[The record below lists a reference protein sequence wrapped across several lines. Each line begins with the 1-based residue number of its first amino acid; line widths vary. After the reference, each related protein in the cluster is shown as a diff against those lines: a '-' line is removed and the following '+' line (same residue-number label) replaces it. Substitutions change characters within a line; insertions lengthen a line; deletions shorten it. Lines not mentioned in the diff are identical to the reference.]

1 MRYTRVLGRS
11 SLAAV
16 AVSLAMPAHA
26 AEAAAAADQGGGA
39 AEAIGKDVIIVTA
52 TRQAADKQKVG
63 VALTAITSEDIALL
77 APRTLQDLQ
86 GSAPNVFIGS
96 GTAAP
101 GQSAIFIRGQGY
113 ADVEKTQS
121 PPVGVIQDG
130 VFFGNNTGQLL
141 DMFNVCSVEVDR
153 GPQGIFYGKNT
164 TAGLINITR
173 CAPTRKLG
181 ASFELGYGSFNEFYG
196 RGVLNAPLGDKG
208 GIAFSGQY
216 RRIDGILNNVF
227 TGKRAGGSEYR
238 AFNLKVNYDLTD
250 WLNADLSL
258 DHIHET
264 GGGTPV
270 QFGNILTAS
279 ILSGGNPAAAF
290 PNYNPETGSPDGLK
304 PREIENNL
312 GADRDRLNTNIG
324 SLALKAKT
332 PIGDLVSQTSYMSSG
347 DTVNQDFDGT
357 CVGATGCTSI
367 GNPLLRGGSLL
378 TNRDQTYKQFTQEVR
393 LQGKAANGLVDY
405 IVGAFYYDHKITL
418 HQNTNGAIDAYQAEK
433 DHSWSFFGNVDLN
446 PTDTI
451 KISGGLRNIFEAK
464 RFDTRY
470 TLFGTV
476 PIVGPIND
484 RRSWQKLITRFNVQW
499 QAMPDLLLYVNRSE
513 GFRSGGFSIRGT
525 LSEQQPGQ
533 TNCGP
538 AASNDGEGGVV
549 GAPDCSANNFLSF
562 KPETN
567 TTYEAGI
574 KTRVLNRAI
583 TFNAAGFIN
592 DIKDFQQSQVVVT
605 PGYGPG
611 TNTYVVSFPKVQIK
625 GLEFELDIDFGKMT
639 ESMKGLSLSGTLGI
653 QDANVK
659 NGKVNGQT
667 ASIGA
672 GAQAGAPGT
681 IADFTGVQLQRVPS
695 NNFTVRGSYVRELS
709 ADAKLSLTA
718 GYSWIDS
725 FSLGTFGTLN
735 DIQPSYGLLDAS
747 ASLNYKGYFLR
758 VAGKNL
764 TNKAYRTQS
773 LPTVFFQGWAAPATV
788 TVSLGAKF

>member
-1 MRYTRVLGRS
+1 MRYTRVPVWS
-11 SLAAV
+11 SLAAI
-16 AVSLAMPAHA
+16 AVSLAAPAHA
-26 AEAAAAADQGGGA
+26 AEAAEPADTVDQAGRTASDG
-39 AEAIGKDVIIVTA
+39 GKDVIIVNA

-63 VALTAITSEDIALL
+63 VALTAITAEDLALL
-77 APRTLQDLQ
+77 APRTLQDIQ
-86 GSAPNVFIGS
+86 GAAPNVFIGI

-164 TAGLINITR
+164 TAGLINLTR

-181 ASFELGYGSFNEFYG
+181 ASLEAGYGSFNEFYG
-196 RGVLNAPLGDKG
+196 RGVLNAPLGENG

-216 RRIDGILNNVF
+216 RRTDGILRNVF
-227 TGKRAGGSEYR
+227 TGGRAGNSDYR
-238 AFNLKVNYDLTD
+238 AFNVKLNYDLAT
-250 WLNADLSL
+250 WLNADLSY
-258 DHIHET
+258 DHIHQE

-270 QFGNILTAS
+270 QFGNVLTAT
-279 ILSGGNPAAAF
+279 ILSGGNPSAIF
-290 PNYNPETGSPDGLK
+290 PKYNPQTGSPDGLK

-312 GADRDRLNTNIG
+312 GGDKDRLNTNIV

-332 PIGDLVSQTSYMSSG
+332 PIGEFVSQTSYMNSG

-357 CVGATGCTSI
+357 CTGAPGCTSV
-367 GNPLLRGGSLL
+367 GNPLLAATGSVLL
-378 TNRDQTYKQFTQEVR
+378 TNRDQTYQQFTQEVR
-393 LQGKAANGLVDY
+393 LQGKAANGFVDY
-405 IVGAFYYDHKITL
+405 LAGVFYYDHKITL
-418 HQNTNGAIDAYQAEK
+418 HQNTNGAIDQFAAER

-470 TLFGTV
+470 ILLGTI
-476 PIVGPIND
+476 PLVGPIKD
-484 RRSWQKLITRFNVQW
+484 RRTWHKLITRFNVQW
-499 QAMPDLLLYVNRSE
+499 QATPDLLLYVNRSE

-525 LSEQQPGQ
+525 LSEQQASQ
-533 TNCGP
+533 TNCGI
-538 AASNDGEGGVV
+538 AAGCPN
-549 GAPDCSANNFLSF
+549 NNFLSF
-562 KPETN
+562 LPETN

-574 KTRVLNRAI
+574 KSRFLDRAI
-583 TFNAAGFIN
+583 TFNAAGFVN
-592 DIKDFQQSQVVVT
+592 DITNFQQSQVVVT

-611 TNTYVVSFPKVQIK
+611 TNTYVVSYPKVQIK
-625 GLEFELDIDFGKMT
+625 GLEFELDLDLGRMS
-639 ESMKGLSLSGTLGI
+639 EPLKGLSLSGTLGI
-653 QDANVK
+653 QDAKVK

-667 ASIGA
+667 AAIGPA
-672 GAQAGAPGT
+672 AQAGAPGT
-681 IADFTGVQLQRVPS
+681 TADFTGVLLQRVPS
-695 NNFTVRGSYVRELS
+695 NNYTVRASYVRDLS
-709 ADAKLSLTA
+709 ADAKLSLSA

-747 ASLNYKGYFLR
+747 ATLNYRGYFLR

-764 TNKAYRTQS
+764 TDKAYRTQS
-773 LPTVFFQGWAAPATV
+773 LPTVFFQGWAPPATV
-788 TVSLGAKF
+788 TVSVGAKF

>member
-1 MRYTRVLGRS
+1 MRYTNVLGWS

-26 AEAAAAADQGGGA
+26 AEAADEGTNAQAAD
-39 AEAIGKDVIIVTA
+39 KDVIIVTA
-52 TRQAADKQKVG
+52 TRQAADKQTVG
-63 VALTAITSEDIALL
+63 VALTALTTEDLQLL
-77 APRTLQDLQ
+77 APRSLLDIQ

-101 GQSAIFIRGQGY
+101 AQSAIFIRGQGY

-141 DMFNVCSVEVDR
+141 DMFNICSVEVDR

-164 TAGLINITR
+164 TAGLINLTR
-173 CAPTRKLG
+173 CAPTRELG
-181 ASFELGYGSFNEFYG
+181 ASLEAGYGSFNDFYG
-196 RGVLNAPLGDKG
+196 RGVFNAPLGDNG
-208 GIAFSGQY
+208 GIAVSGQY
-216 RRIDGILNNVF
+216 RRTDGILNNVF
-227 TGKRAGGSEYR
+227 TKGRAGNSDYR
-238 AFNLKVNYDLTD
+238 AFNLKLNYDLAD
-250 WLNADLSL
+250 WLNADLSY
-258 DHIHET
+258 DHIHQT

-270 QFGNILTAS
+270 QFGNKLTAS
-279 ILSGGNPAAAF
+279 ILSGGNPAAIW
-290 PNYNPETGSPDGLK
+290 PKYNAETGSPDGLK
-304 PREIENNL
+304 PREVGNNL
-312 GADRDRLNTNIG
+312 GADQDRLNTNIV

-332 PIGDLVSQTSYMSSG
+332 PIGELVSQTSYMSSG

-357 CVGATGCTSI
+357 CVGAAGCTSV
-367 GNPLLRGGSLL
+367 GNPLLAATGSQLL

-393 LQGKAANGLVDY
+393 LQGSAANGLVDY

-418 HQNTNGAIDAYQAEK
+418 HQNTNKAIDQFSGENA
-433 DHSWSFFGNVDLN
+433 HSWSFFGNIDIN

-451 KISGGLRNIFEAK
+451 KISGGVRNISETKAFN
-464 RFDTRY
+464 TRY
-470 TLFGTV
+470 ILLGTIPLV
-476 PIVGPIND
+476 PQIND
-484 RRSWQKLITRFNVQW
+484 KRSWDKLITRFNVQW
-499 QAMPDLLLYVNRSE
+499 QAAPDVLVYANRSE

-525 LSEQQPGQ
+525 LSEQQASQ
-533 TNCGP
+533 TNCG
-538 AASNDGEGGVV
+538 VV
-549 GAPDCSANNFLSF
+549 GGCPNNNFLSF
-562 KPETN
+562 LPETN
-567 TTYEAGI
+567 TSYEAGF
-574 KTRVLNRAI
+574 KTRFLNRAI

-592 DIKDFQQSQVVVT
+592 NIDNFQQSQVVVT

-625 GLEFELDIDFGKMT
+625 GLEFELNFDFGKMT

-681 IADFTGVQLQRVPS
+681 TANFTGVQLQRVPK
-695 NNFTVRGSYVRELS
+695 NNFTVRGSYVRDLS
-709 ADAKLSLTA
+709 PDAKLSLTA

-747 ASLNYKGYFLR
+747 ATLNYKGYFLR

-764 TNKAYRTQS
+764 TDKAYRTQS

-788 TVSLGAKF
+788 TVSVGAKF

>member
-1 MRYTRVLGRS
+1 MRYTRVLGWS

-26 AEAAAAADQGGGA
+26 AEAADAADQGGGA
-39 AEAIGKDVIIVTA
+39 AEATGKDVIIVTA

-77 APRTLQDLQ
+77 APHTLQDLQ
-86 GSAPNVFIGS
+86 GTAPNVFIGS

-164 TAGLINITR
+164 TAGLINVTR

-181 ASFELGYGSFNEFYG
+181 ANLEVGYGSFNEFYG
-196 RGVLNAPLGDKG
+196 RAVLNAPLGDRG
-208 GIAFSGQY
+208 GIAVSGQY
-216 RRIDGILNNVF
+216 RRTDGFLRNVF
-227 TGKRAGGSEYR
+227 TGKRAGGSDYR
-238 AFNLKVNYDLTD
+238 AFNVKLNYDLTE
-250 WLNADLSL
+250 WLNADLSY

-270 QFGNILTAS
+270 QFGNALTAG
-279 ILSGGNPAAAF
+279 ILSGGNPSAVW
-290 PNYNPETGSPDGLK
+290 PKYNPVTGSPDGLK
-304 PREIENNL
+304 PREIGNNL
-312 GADRDRLNTNIG
+312 DADRDRLNTNIG
-324 SLALKAKT
+324 SIALKAKT

-357 CVGATGCTSI
+357 CKGAAGCTSV
-367 GNPLLRGGSLL
+367 GNPLLAATGSVLL

-393 LQGKAANGLVDY
+393 LQGKAVDGLVDY
-405 IVGAFYYDHKITL
+405 IVGAYYYDHKITL
-418 HQNTNGAIDAYQAEK
+418 HQNTNGAIDAYQAER
-433 DHSWSFFGNVDLN
+433 DHSWSFFGNIDLN
-446 PTDTI
+446 PTPTI

-464 RFDTRY
+464 RFSTEY
-470 TLFGTV
+470 LLFNTI
-476 PIVGPIND
+476 PIVPQIND
-484 RRSWQKLITRFNVQW
+484 RRSWQKLITRFNIQW
-499 QAMPDLLLYVNRSE
+499 QATPDVLLYANRSE

-525 LSEQQPGQ
+525 LSEQQASQ
-533 TNCGP
+533 TNCGV
-538 AASNDGEGGVV
+538 AGGCP
-549 GAPDCSANNFLSF
+549 GNNFLSF

-567 TTYEAGI
+567 TTYELGF
-574 KTRVLNRAI
+574 KSRFLNRAI
-583 TFNAAGFIN
+583 TFNASGFIN

-605 PGYGPG
+605 PNYGPG
-611 TNTYVVSFPKVQIK
+611 TNTYVASLPKVQIK
-625 GLEFELDIDFGKMT
+625 GLEFELDFDFGKMT

-653 QDANVK
+653 QDAKVK
-659 NGKVNGQT
+659 DGKINGQT
-667 ASIGA
+667 AAIGA
-672 GAQAGAPGT
+672 GAQAGAPGS
-681 IADFTGVQLQRVPS
+681 IADFTGVQLQRVPKTS
-695 NNFTVRGSYVRELS
+695 FTIRGSYIRDLS

-718 GYSWIDS
+718 GYSWLSS
-725 FSLGTFGTLN
+725 FSLGTFAIFN

-747 ASLNYKGYFLR
+747 ATLNYKNYFLR

-764 TNKAYRTQS
+764 TNKDYRTQS
-773 LPTVFFQGWAAPATV
+773 LPTVFFQGWAAPATFM
-788 TVSLGAKF
+788 VSAGAKF

>member
-1 MRYTRVLGRS
+1 MRYTRVLGWS

-26 AEAAAAADQGGGA
+26 AEAAAAADQGGTS
-39 AEAIGKDVIIVTA
+39 AEAPGKDVIIVTA

-77 APRTLQDLQ
+77 APHTLQDLQ
-86 GSAPNVFIGS
+86 GTAPNVFIGS

-164 TAGLINITR
+164 TAGLINVTR

-181 ASFELGYGSFNEFYG
+181 ANLEVGYGSFNEFYG
-196 RGVLNAPLGDKG
+196 RAVVNAPLGDKG
-208 GIAFSGQY
+208 GIALSGQY
-216 RRIDGILNNVF
+216 RRTDGFLNNVF

-238 AFNLKVNYDLTD
+238 AFNLKLNYDLTD

-270 QFGNILTAS
+270 QFGNILTAN
-279 ILSGGNPAAAF
+279 ILSGGNPSAIW
-290 PNYNPETGSPDGLK
+290 PKYNAETGSPDGLK
-304 PREIENNL
+304 PREIGNNL
-312 GADRDRLNTNIG
+312 NGDRDRLNTNMA

-357 CVGATGCTSI
+357 CVGAPGCTSV
-367 GNPLLRGGSLL
+367 GNPLLAATGSVLL
-378 TNRDQTYKQFTQEVR
+378 TNRDQTYKQFTQELR
-393 LQGKAANGLVDY
+393 LQGKAADGLVDY
-405 IVGAFYYDHKITL
+405 IVGAYYYDHKITL
-418 HQNTNGAIDAYQAEK
+418 HQNTNGAIDAYQSEK

-446 PTDTI
+446 PTPTI

-464 RFDTRY
+464 RFSTEY
-470 TLFGTV
+470 VLFGTI
-476 PIVGPIND
+476 PIVPQIND
-484 RRSWQKLITRFNVQW
+484 RRSWQKLITRFNIQW
-499 QAMPDLLLYVNRSE
+499 QATPDVLLYANRSE

-525 LSEQQPGQ
+525 LSEQQASQ
-533 TNCGP
+533 TNCG
-538 AASNDGEGGVV
+538 VV
-549 GAPDCSANNFLSF
+549 GGCPDNNFLSF

-567 TTYEAGI
+567 TTYEAGL
-574 KTRVLNRAI
+574 KTRFLNRAI
-583 TFNAAGFIN
+583 TFNMAGFIN

-611 TNTYVVSFPKVQIK
+611 TNTYVVSYPKVQIK
-625 GLEFELDIDFGKMT
+625 GLEFELDFDFGKMND
-639 ESMKGLSLSGTLGI
+639 SMKGLSLSGTLGI
-653 QDANVK
+653 QDAKVK
-659 NGKVNGQT
+659 DGKVNGQT
-667 ASIGA
+667 AAIGA

-681 IADFTGVQLQRVPS
+681 VADFTGVQLQRVPKTS
-695 NNFTVRGSYVRELS
+695 YTIRGSYVRDLS
-709 ADAKLSLTA
+709 ADTKLSLTA
-718 GYSWIDS
+718 GYSWLSS
-725 FSLGTFGTLN
+725 FSLGTFAIFN

-747 ASLNYKGYFLR
+747 ATLNYKNYFLR

-773 LPTVFFQGWAAPATV
+773 LPTVFFQGWGAPATFM
-788 TVSLGAKF
+788 VSAGAKF

>member
-1 MRYTRVLGRS
+1 MRYTRAFGWS

-16 AVSLAMPAHA
+16 AVSLATPAHA
-26 AEAAAAADQGGGA
+26 ADAAEAADQAGTSA
-39 AEAIGKDVIIVTA
+39 DASSKDLIIVTA

-63 VALTAITSEDIALL
+63 VALTALTVEDLALL
-77 APRTLQDLQ
+77 APRSLLDLQ

-101 GQSAIFIRGQGY
+101 GQSAIYIRGQGY

-141 DMFNVCSVEVDR
+141 DMFNICSVEVDR

-164 TAGLINITR
+164 TAGLINLTR
-173 CAPTRKLG
+173 CAPTRELG
-181 ASFELGYGSFNEFYG
+181 ASLEVGYGSFNEFYG
-196 RGVLNAPLGDKG
+196 RGVLNAPLGDRG

-216 RRIDGILNNVF
+216 RTIDGILNNVF
-227 TGKRAGGSEYR
+227 TGRRAGNSDYR
-238 AFNLKVNYDLTD
+238 AFNLKLDYDVTD
-250 WLNADLSL
+250 WLKADLSL
-258 DHIHET
+258 DHIHQT

-270 QFGNILTAS
+270 QFGNVLTAN
-279 ILSGGNPAAAF
+279 ILSGGNPSAIW

-304 PREIENNL
+304 PRQIGNNL

-324 SLALKAKT
+324 SLTLKAKT

-347 DTVNQDFDGT
+347 DTVDQDFDGT
-357 CVGATGCTSI
+357 CVGAAGCTSV
-367 GNPLLRGGSLL
+367 GNPLLAAAGSQLL
-378 TNRDQTYKQFTQEVR
+378 TFRDQTYKQFTQEVR

-418 HQNTNGAIDAYQAEK
+418 HQNTNKAIDQFSAEK
-433 DHSWSFFGNVDLN
+433 AHSWSFFGNIDLN

-470 TLFGTV
+470 ILLGSI
-476 PIVGPIND
+476 PLVGPIND
-484 RRSWQKLITRFNVQW
+484 RRSWQKLITRFNIQW
-499 QAMPDLLLYVNRSE
+499 QATPDVLLYANRSE

-525 LSEQQPGQ
+525 LSEQQASQ
-533 TNCGP
+533 NNCGV
-538 AASNDGEGGVV
+538 AGGC
-549 GAPDCSANNFLSF
+549 PDNNFLSF
-562 KPETN
+562 LPETN
-567 TTYEAGI
+567 TSYEAGI
-574 KTRVLNRAI
+574 KTRFFNRAI

-592 DIKDFQQSQVVVT
+592 DLTTFQQAQVVVT
-605 PGYGPG
+605 PNYGPG
-611 TNTYVVSFPKVQIK
+611 TNTYVVSLPEVQIK
-625 GLEFELDIDFGKMT
+625 GLEFELDFDFGKMT
-639 ESMKGLSLSGTLGI
+639 DSMKGLSLSGTLGI
-653 QDANVK
+653 QDAEVK

-667 ASIGA
+667 SSIGPA
-672 GAQAGAPGT
+672 AQAGAPGST
-681 IADFTGVQLQRVPS
+681 ADFTGVLLQRVPS
-695 NNFTVRGSYVRELS
+695 NNFTVRGSYVRDLS
-709 ADAKLSLTA
+709 DDTKISLTA

-747 ASLNYKGYFLR
+747 ATLTYKDYFLR

-764 TNKAYRTQS
+764 TNEAYRTQS
-773 LPTVFFQGWAAPATV
+773 LPTVFFQGWAPPATF
-788 TVSLGAKF
+788 TVSIGAKF